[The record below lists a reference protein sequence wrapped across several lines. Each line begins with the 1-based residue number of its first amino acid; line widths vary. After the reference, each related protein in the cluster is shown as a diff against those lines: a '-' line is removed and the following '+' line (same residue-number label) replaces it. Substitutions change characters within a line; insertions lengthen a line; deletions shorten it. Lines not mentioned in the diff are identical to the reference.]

1 MCAVRYH
8 EGAVSVLQHLQH
20 QPRKTFN
27 ILNLKKIARRAGS
40 LSRIRKGRGGPH
52 AMNWRAS

>member
-27 ILNLKKIARRAGS
+27 ILNLKKSHDVLGHFLELERDVE
-40 LSRIRKGRGGPH
+40 GR
-52 AMNWRAS
+52 MQ